1 MDPAL
6 LREKEL
12 FKKRALATP
21 SVEVKKRTET
31 SSPSVAQTKDDSK
44 KSRPR
49 PVSSG
54 PRIDATTYKTMTGSS
69 NYKFGVLAKIVRHLR
84 SRHQEN
90 DDHPLSLDE
99 LLDET
104 NQLDVGN
111 KVKQWLLNEALVKN
125 HKIEV
130 TPDQKFLF
138 KPPYKVRDKKGM
150 LKLLKQHDLK
160 GLGGILLEDIQESL
174 PNCDKILRMLNNEI
188 IYIQR
193 PVDKKKIL
201 FYNDRTA
208 NLAVDEEFQKLWRAV
223 AVESMDDQK
232 IEEYLEK
239 QGIKSMQDHSLKKLA
254 TPIKRKKVMRK
265 KTFKKPRDNEHLADV
280 LQTYDD
286 K

>member
-1 MDPAL
+1 MFT
-6 LREKEL
+6 
-12 FKKRALATP
+12 FKITIVFRFET
-21 SVEVKKRTET
+21 KKKTDH
-31 SSPSVAQTKDDSK
+31 SSPAAQSKDDSK

-49 PVSSG
+49 PTSSG
-54 PRIDATTYKTMTGSS
+54 PKIDSSNYKTMSGSS
-69 NYKFGVLAKIVRHLR
+69 NYKFGVLAKIVRHLKA
-84 SRHQEN
+84 RHQDN
-90 DDHPLSLDE
+90 DDHPLSLEE

-130 TPDQKFLF
+130 TPDQKFMF

-150 LKLLKQHDLK
+150 LRLLKQHDLK

-174 PNCDKILRMLNNEI
+174 PNCEKILRILNNEI

-193 PVDKKKIL
+193 PIDKKKIL

-239 QGIKSMQDHSLKKLA
+239 Q
-254 TPIKRKKVMRK
+254 V
-265 KTFKKPRDNEHLADV
+265 TFYFMLRYLIFI
-280 LQTYDD
+280 
-286 K
+286 

>member
-1 MDPAL
+1 MCEYIQIIFECD
-6 LREKEL
+6 L
-12 FKKRALATP
+12 FNFRVETKKKSESNAPVSQL
-21 SVEVKKRTET
+21 
-31 SSPSVAQTKDDSK
+31 KDDSK

-54 PRIDATTYKTMTGSS
+54 PKLDATTYKTMTGSS
-69 NYKFGVLAKIVRHLR
+69 NYKFGVLTKIVKHLK
-84 SRHQEN
+84 SRHQEG
-90 DDHPLSLDE
+90 DDHPLTLEE

-111 KVKQWLLNEALVKN
+111 KVKQWLLTEALIRNPKV
-125 HKIEV
+125 EV
-130 TPDQKFLF
+130 TPEQKFLF
-138 KPPYKVRDKKGM
+138 KPSYKVRDKKGM
-150 LKLLKQHDLK
+150 LKLLKHHDLK

-174 PNCDKILRMLNNEI
+174 PNCEKILRLLNNEI

-193 PVDKKKIL
+193 PIDKKKIL

-239 QGIKSMQDHSLKKLA
+239 QVLKKNCSNC
-254 TPIKRKKVMRK
+254 V
-265 KTFKKPRDNEHLADV
+265 
-280 LQTYDD
+280 
-286 K
+286 

>member
-6 LREKEL
+6 LKEREL
-12 FKKRALATP
+12 FKKRALTTP
-21 SVEVKKRTET
+21 TVETKKKSENSTPL
-31 SSPSVAQTKDDSK
+31 SQSKDDSK

-49 PVSSG
+49 PASSG
-54 PRIDATTYKTMTGSS
+54 PKLDATTYKTMTGSS
-69 NYKFGVLAKIVRHLR
+69 NYKFGVLAKIVRHLKA
-84 SRHQEN
+84 RHQDG
-90 DDHPLSLDE
+90 DDHPLSLEE

-111 KVKQWLLNEALVKN
+111 KVKQWLLNEALIRNPKV
-125 HKIEV
+125 EV
-130 TPDQKFLF
+130 TPEQKFLF
-138 KPPYKVRDKKGM
+138 KPPYKVRDKKSM
-150 LKLLKQHDLK
+150 LKLLKHHDLK
-160 GLGGILLEDIQESL
+160 GMGGILLEDIQESL
-174 PNCDKILRMLNNEI
+174 PNCEKILRILNNEI

-193 PVDKKKIL
+193 PMDKKKIL

-208 NLAVDEEFQKLWRAV
+208 NLSIDEEFQKLWRAV

-239 QGIKSMQDHSLKKLA
+239 QGIKSMQDHNLKKLA
-254 TPIKRKKVMRK
+254 APIKRKKVAK
-265 KTFKKPRDNEHLADV
+265 KRTFKKPRDNEHLADV